1 MYNIKVKLTFFI
13 EKYDLI
19 HQISERCMKSNFLC
33 PTNIKGR
40 ILDPDKSLMIQVFV
54 KIVKG

>member
-19 HQISERCMKSNFLC
+19 PQISERCMKSNFLLSDRY
-33 PTNIKGR
+33 KGAYFR
-40 ILDPDKSLMIQVFV
+40 P
-54 KIVKG
+54 